1 MYRTKYTK
9 SILAFMQYVNN
20 TNNNLKFTEEHSPR
34 SVNFLDL
41 NIFKNHD
48 NVLETLFTVS
58 LWAAIH
64 YCMQK
69 ATILNDSKGIYPCVN
84 SSGHNVTAAAL
95 RILLIMERGYS
106 RGDINLAFDWAKTAD
121 RTSLLSK
128 KTAAEAPSR
137 ICFSTEFNP
146 LAGQIKSVI
155 LKH

>member
-1 MYRTKYTK
+1 
-9 SILAFMQYVNN
+9 
-20 TNNNLKFTEEHSPR
+20 
-34 SVNFLDL
+34 
-41 NIFKNHD
+41 
-48 NVLETLFTVS
+48 
-58 LWAAIH
+58 
-64 YCMQK
+64 MQK
-69 ATILNDSKGIYPCVN
+69 ATILNDSKGIYPWVN
-84 SSGHNVTAAAL
+84 SSGHDGTAAAL

-106 RGDINLAFDWAKTAD
+106 RVDINLAFDWAKSAD